1 MQMHKENGKQG
12 KAVETSF
19 VFKNNKAKSSFDWP
33 ISKLGETD
41 TIMIRQIIFTAKMQ
55 IQIQFDYFS

>member
-1 MQMHKENGKQG
+1 MTRQFSKLSNQLM
-12 KAVETSF
+12 KAVESF

-41 TIMIRQIIFTAKMQ
+41 TIMIRQIIFTAKIQ
-55 IQIQFDYFS
+55 IQI

>member
-1 MQMHKENGKQG
+1 M
-12 KAVETSF
+12 KAVESF

-41 TIMIRQIIFTAKMQ
+41 TIMIRHIIFTAKIQ
-55 IQIQFDYFS
+55 IQIQI

>member
-1 MQMHKENGKQG
+1 MKS
-12 KAVETSF
+12 VESF

-41 TIMIRQIIFTAKMQ
+41 TIMIRQIIFTAKIQ
-55 IQIQFDYFS
+55 IQI

>member
-1 MQMHKENGKQG
+1 M
-12 KAVETSF
+12 KAVESF

-41 TIMIRQIIFTAKMQ
+41 TIMIRQIIFTAKIQ
-55 IQIQFDYFS
+55 IQI